1 MKQVDQEIQ
10 IREKLKHHKYT
21 FLEKI
26 QHSMKEKLD
35 ANIIAETT
43 GIYENV
49 ITDSLIVRLFFSTL
63 VLRQTQSS
71 FLTFGL
77 RLAGKNLQN

>member
-1 MKQVDQEIQ
+1 MKQVEQEIQ

-26 QHSMKEKLD
+26 QHSLKEKLD

-43 GIYENV
+43 GIYDNV
-49 ITDSLIVRLFFSTL
+49 ITDSLIVRSFFSTV

-71 FLTFGL
+71 LLTLGL
-77 RLAGKNLQN
+77 RLARKNLYN